1 MKIDFDKFS
10 KYSKSGPRYT
20 SYPTAPEF
28 NENFDENAY
37 IQELKNQDKNRPISL
52 YFHLPFCRSAC
63 YFCGCNV
70 VYTSKENK
78 KERYIDYLSKEL
90 NLLCEHIDTSREV
103 IQLHFGGGTP
113 TFFSASQ
120 LKTILNLIKSH
131 FKNFAKDAEISCEI
145 DPRYLNQEQLDVL
158 VESGCN
164 RVSFGVQDF
173 DPKVQEAVH
182 RIQPYEITENTVK
195 MARLSNIK
203 SINMDLIY
211 GLPYQTLETFKKTLD
226 KALMLDTDR
235 LAVFNYAHVP
245 WMKKTMRKIDE
256 TTLPQPS
263 VKLEILKYTID
274 FLTSNGYKMVGMDH
288 FAKPEDELFLAIEK
302 GELHRNFQGYT
313 TKGGADLI
321 GVGLTS
327 IGEGISHYVQNI
339 KEMKA
344 YEKAIDEGKL
354 PVQRGIKLNKDDII
368 RKSVIMELMANF
380 KLNIKNVEKEFGI
393 VFKDYF
399 KDAIKELENFEK
411 DELISID
418 DNYIKVTN
426 TGSLLIRNISMPF
439 DAYLKKIP
447 ESKRKFS
454 KTV

>member
-1 MKIDFDKFS
+1 
-10 KYSKSGPRYT
+10 
-20 SYPTAPEF
+20 
-28 NENFDENAY
+28 
-37 IQELKNQDKNRPISL
+37 
-52 YFHLPFCRSAC
+52 
-63 YFCGCNV
+63 
-70 VYTSKENK
+70 
-78 KERYIDYLSKEL
+78 
-90 NLLCEHIDTSREV
+90 
-103 IQLHFGGGTP
+103 
-113 TFFSASQ
+113 
-120 LKTILNLIKSH
+120 
-131 FKNFAKDAEISCEI
+131 
-145 DPRYLNQEQLDVL
+145 
-158 VESGCN
+158 
-164 RVSFGVQDF
+164 VQDF

-399 KDAIKELENFEK
+399 KDALKELEDFEK
-411 DELISID
+411 EELISID